1 VVLILAA
8 AGIAAL
14 ALSVFNKAKRRNPER
29 TEHIVGSVYQSTS
42 VLASVVGGFVALM
55 DALLGLSKVTAG
67 ITAPKAQGHGPVLK
81 QFGQPAADS
90 VIVG

>member
-14 ALSVFNKAKRRNPER
+14 ALSVFNKAKRRDPVR
-29 TEHIVGSVYQSTS
+29 TDEIVSSVYQSTS
-42 VLASVVGGFVALM
+42 VLGSIVGGFVALM
-55 DALLGLSKVTAG
+55 DALLGLSKVTTG
-67 ITAPKAQGHGPVLK
+67 ITAPKAQGHGPSLK